1 MKKKNPICI
10 MKISILLILFEFLC
24 IFLTKRWKKKKKET
38 RKNVYRKYF
47 EIKIKKVKAETKK

>member
-1 MKKKNPICI
+1 